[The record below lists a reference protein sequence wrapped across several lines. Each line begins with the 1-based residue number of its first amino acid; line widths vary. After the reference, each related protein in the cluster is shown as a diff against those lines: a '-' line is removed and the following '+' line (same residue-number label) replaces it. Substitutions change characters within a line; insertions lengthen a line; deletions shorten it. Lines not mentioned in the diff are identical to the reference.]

1 MNNFKLKH
9 NSVSSLLN
17 TEPVKLEDH
26 VVKFPVY
33 ESMKPLGKVE
43 TPQSINFKEEPKLRP
58 MPPVK
63 EFDLEPKL
71 VQRFVAPEK
80 ELIPFDTSEER
91 NRIKYENQENRRMEE
106 EARQRM
112 MDQLKQ
118 VSQMERERPVLIP
131 VQEGDSGINM
141 IKRNSAAPFKLPH
154 QSKAAPKQIVSSVG
168 GSLVDNVKKT
178 VSDYESQF
186 DKPEFKEFV
195 EKEKAAFG
203 PGDEFGRMYAV
214 VEPDGGYRLK
224 DLSGEMEHIDIP
236 EGMNYPE
243 SEKFLRDEARKNL
256 QKRKGYFSD
265 KAFMSNY

>member
-1 MNNFKLKH
+1 MKSHNKRKSGLLFEKVLKQQPTTFQPPRVEKPMIVDEASRARTENIARNIAKH
-9 NSVSSLLN
+9 NRQN
-17 TEPVKLEDH
+17 AMIEAERARGLE
-26 VVKFPVY
+26 
-33 ESMKPLGKVE
+33 
-43 TPQSINFKEEPKLRP
+43 
-58 MPPVK
+58 
-63 EFDLEPKL
+63 
-71 VQRFVAPEK
+71 
-80 ELIPFDTSEER
+80 
-91 NRIKYENQENRRMEE
+91 
-106 EARQRM
+106 RQI
-112 MDQLKQ
+112 L
-118 VSQMERERPVLIP
+118 EREFFKKNQQPVLIP
-131 VQEGDSGINM
+131 VPESDSGIKM
-141 IKRNSAAPFKLPH
+141 IKRNSATPFKLPH

-186 DKPEFKEFV
+186 DRPEFKEFV